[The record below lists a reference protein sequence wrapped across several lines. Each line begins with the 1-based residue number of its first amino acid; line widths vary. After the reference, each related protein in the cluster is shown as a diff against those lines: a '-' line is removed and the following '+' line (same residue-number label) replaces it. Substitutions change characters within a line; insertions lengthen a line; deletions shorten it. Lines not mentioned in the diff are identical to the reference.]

1 MSGGRTG
8 QCLWLLLVTRVTVC
22 QEWWGRLGFRRREAP
37 MGTLTVKRHHRLS
50 DVDSGALD
58 MEEGSERWRD
68 VDVSEESETDRHVRR
83 C

>member
-1 MSGGRTG
+1 
-8 QCLWLLLVTRVTVC
+8 
-22 QEWWGRLGFRRREAP
+22 